1 MSEPIT
7 PATGHPA
14 GGAAAGPLQQFV
26 EHVEHVLHFQTLD
39 IAGFKV
45 HIDTLAY
52 SWAIVLLLSV
62 MALWL
67 RPRLKLLP
75 GPLSLQH
82 LLEMLVGMFTG
93 MAENLMGHE
102 GRKYVPFVL
111 TLFVFIL
118 CCNWTGLI
126 PTLIPPSRD
135 VNTTVGLALVSF
147 LAFNFFGIRKKGLF
161 RWIRHFIDP
170 IPKLW
175 REMEGWQKHVFCTL
189 LLPLFLALNI
199 VEEVARIISLSMRLF
214 GNIMGEHVAA
224 AVFLGLVTFMWFGG
238 FWAGFLFEPFPLFI
252 WMIGLLAGFI
262 QALVFSLL
270 TLAYIGGAVGE
281 HH

>member
-1 MSEPIT
+1 MNAPET
-7 PATGHPA
+7 AVVAEH
-14 GGAAAGPLQQFV
+14 AANPLEQFAH
-26 EHVEHVLHFQTLD
+26 HVEHALHFQNLT
-39 IAGFKV
+39 IGGYKF

-52 SWAIVLLLSV
+52 SWAIVISLIIITFIIKG
-62 MALWL
+62 
-67 RPRLKLLP
+67 RLKQVP
-75 GPLSLQH
+75 KALSIQH
-82 LLEMLVGMFTG
+82 LLELLVNMFTG
-93 MAENLMGHE
+93 MADNLMGHE

-111 TLFVFIL
+111 TLFLFIL

-135 VNTTVGLALVSF
+135 VNTTIGLALVSF
-147 LAFNFFGIRKKGLF
+147 LAFNFFGIQKKGLF
-161 RWIRHFIDP
+161 RWIAHFIDP

-175 REMEGWQKHVFCTL
+175 HEMEAPTKYFFIPV

-214 GNIMGEHVAA
+214 GNIMGEHVVV
-224 AVFLGLVTFMWFGG
+224 AVFLGLVTYMWFGG
-238 FWAGFLFEPFPLFI
+238 VWAGFLFEPFPLFI
-252 WMIGLLAGFI
+252 WMLGLLAGFI